1 MISFDT
7 NLVIYAANA
16 SAPEQ
21 PAAAT
26 FLQSLGAR
34 RDVVICELMLVEVLP
49 QAAECTDPEPT
60 HERRKG
66 CGLLRR
72 TAGQC

>member
-21 PAAAT
+21 PAAAA
-26 FLQSLGAR
+26 FLRSLGTR
-34 RDVVICELMLVEVLP
+34 RDVVVCELMLVEVLT
-49 QAAECTDPEPT
+49 QAAECADIEPT
-60 HERRKG
+60 HERREG
-66 CGLLRR
+66 CGLLHR
-72 TAGQC
+72 AKSQ